1 MTSPT
6 PTSIPISTST
16 SSELSDEAVLA
27 ALRETLA
34 DVLEDDLLEHV
45 DLDSLGRGT
54 HLLSLPL
61 DSITLVDLMTRLE
74 DRYAA
79 AISEEQAFAFQVV
92 GDLMDHI
99 AAHSAAARSGR

>member
-1 MTSPT
+1 MT
-6 PTSIPISTST
+6 TST
-16 SSELSDEAVLA
+16 PARSELSDETVLA
-27 ALRETLA
+27 ALRESLA

-45 DLDSLGRGT
+45 DLESLGRGT

-74 DRYAA
+74 DQYGA

-92 GDLMDHI
+92 GDLIDHI
-99 AAHSAAARSGR
+99 AAHSTAARGGR

>member
-1 MTSPT
+1 MTTPT
-6 PTSIPISTST
+6 PTPASYD
-16 SSELSDEAVLA
+16 LSDEAVLA
-27 ALRETLA
+27 ALRETLS

-45 DLDSLGRGT
+45 DLESLGRDT

-74 DRYAA
+74 DRYGA

-92 GDLMDHI
+92 GDLVDHI
-99 AAHSAAARSGR
+99 AAHSTADRSGR